1 MEFVKKGGVLC
12 FFFLSFAAH
21 VGGIRDRVSQG
32 VTIPVLSNVDID
44 YSGTTIKKK
53 KGTLDA
59 RRMKLETRRVGR
71 NERRLGKKKRGRDP

>member
-12 FFFLSFAAH
+12 FFFSSFLSFAAH

-32 VTIPVLSNVDID
+32 VTIPVLSNVGID

-53 KGTLDA
+53 
-59 RRMKLETRRVGR
+59 GR
-71 NERRLGKKKRGRDP
+71 LMPEE

>member
-1 MEFVKKGGVLC
+1 MLF
-12 FFFLSFAAH
+12 FFFLPFFCCARWE
-21 VGGIRDRVSQG
+21 GIRDRVSQG

-53 KGTLDA
+53 GTLDA

-71 NERRLGKKKRGRDP
+71 NERRLGKKKKRERSLR